1 MRNPFITSGYAGPDY
16 FCDREQET
24 RQLTKLLLNGNNV
37 VLMSPRRLGK
47 TGLLYHCF
55 SQEEIQEEF
64 NTFIVDIYS
73 TKNLHD
79 LVMEMGKVVL
89 SSLKSKGRKAIER
102 FMDVVS
108 SLRPGITFDVM
119 GNATWN
125 LETGVLHSPTFTLDQ
140 IFEYLQSSERPCI
153 VAIDEFQQ
161 IVHYPEK
168 NVEAVLRSYIQRC
181 QNAVF
186 VFSGSERHLLSEM
199 FHSPARPFYASTSTF
214 PLAPIPVEKYAG
226 FATRLFA
233 EAGKTLED
241 GVAESVYSKFEGVT
255 WFVQKVMNQMF
266 ADCERGDSCTMAM
279 IEPAIQQIVADNSII
294 YADLLYQLSA
304 RQKEL
309 LIAICREG
317 KAKSITGGKFIKKYH
332 LPSASTIQSAIKSLL
347 DSQLVTRTQDTYE
360 LYDKFFALWLS
371 SL

>member
-1 MRNPFITSGYAGPDY
+1 MKNPFITSGYAGAAY

-24 RQLTKLLLNGNNV
+24 RRLTQLLVNGNNV

-47 TGLLYHCF
+47 TGLLCHCF
-55 SQEEIQEEF
+55 AQDAIQAEY
-64 NTFIVDIYS
+64 NTFIIDIYS

-79 LVMEMGKVVL
+79 LVMEIGKVVL
-89 SSLKSKGRKAIER
+89 GSLKSKGRKAIER
-102 FMDVVS
+102 FLDVVS
-108 SLRPGITFDVM
+108 SLKPGITFDVM

-125 LETGVLHSPTFTLDQ
+125 LETGILHSPTFTLDQ

-161 IVHYPEK
+161 IMYYPEK
-168 NVEAVLRSYIQRC
+168 NVEATLRSYIQKC
-181 QNAVF
+181 TNAVF

-199 FHSPARPFYASTSTF
+199 FHSPARPFYASTSTL
-214 PLAPIPVEKYAG
+214 PLEPIPVGKYAE

-233 EAGKTLED
+233 DAGKTLQA
-241 GVAESVYSKFEGVT
+241 GVAEEVYARFEGVT

-266 ADCERGDSCTMAM
+266 SDCDKGDTCTSEM
-279 IEPAIQQIVADNSII
+279 IDSAVRQIVDDNSII
-294 YADLLYQLSA
+294 YADLLYQLSS

-309 LIAICREG
+309 LVAICREG
-317 KAKSITGGKFIKKYH
+317 KARAITGSKFIKKYH
-332 LPSASTIQSAIKSLL
+332 LPSASTIQTAIKSLL

-360 LYDKFFALWLS
+360 LYDKFFALWLNR
-371 SL
+371 